1 MDTSMQETGT
11 MTANRNHP
19 NERSRPSNKAGWL
32 IGGVFIALLVI
43 LALNGSLRGLA
54 EAVGITEA
62 APGDDAAAPAAETV
76 NREGE

>member
-1 MDTSMQETGT
+1 
-11 MTANRNHP
+11 MTANRDHSNDH
-19 NERSRPSNKAGWL
+19 SRPPKKAGWL

-62 APGDDAAAPAAETV
+62 APGDDAASPAPETV
-76 NREGE
+76 HQEGQ

>member
-1 MDTSMQETGT
+1 
-11 MTANRNHP
+11 MTDNSNDP
-19 NERSRPSNKAGWL
+19 IERSRPPKRAGWL
-32 IGGVFIALLVI
+32 IGGVFIAILVI

-62 APGDDAAAPAAETV
+62 APGDDSAAPAAETV